1 MNFSIY
7 INRKNSIHIIQ
18 SISNNYLIIQY
29 YKCAFD
35 SMIDITYLDSII

>member
-1 MNFSIY
+1 MMNFSIY

-29 YKCAFD
+29 YNID